1 MPFVK
6 KISLE
11 NGIIGIWEISES
23 AGSLIS
29 AFQFSENEKNEFKKF
44 IGEKR
49 QKEYLATRLLLQNIL
64 GQKTEVI
71 YLESRRPL
79 LKNSKLNIS
88 ISHSSDFVTVFIS
101 NELCGID
108 VENVHRNI
116 DRVTKRFLH
125 PEELAWIENSNQ
137 SQILK
142 IIYWSAKEA
151 IYKCSCE
158 TGIQFDKQIFINPF
172 EIEKTDLFSGK
183 LTCKN
188 RNVHYILRYFILENN
203 VVVYCVEDKKNSL

>member
-6 KISLE
+6 KIETE
-11 NGIIGIWEISES
+11 NGIIGIWEITES

-29 AFQFSENEKNEFKKF
+29 AFKFSENEKNEFKKF

-79 LKNSKLNIS
+79 LKNSNLNIS

-108 VENVHRNI
+108 VENVYRNI

-125 PEELAWIENSNQ
+125 REELAWIENSNQ
-137 SQILK
+137 RQMLK
-142 IIYWSAKEA
+142 IIHWGAKEA
-151 IYKCSCE
+151 IFKCSCE
-158 TGIQFDKQIFINPF
+158 TGIQFDKQIFITPF
-172 EIEKTDLFSGK
+172 EIGKTDFFSGK
-183 LTCKN
+183 LTAKN
-188 RNVHYILRYFILENN
+188 RDVQYILRYFNFGNN
-203 VVVYCVEDKKNSL
+203 MVVYCVEDKKNNL